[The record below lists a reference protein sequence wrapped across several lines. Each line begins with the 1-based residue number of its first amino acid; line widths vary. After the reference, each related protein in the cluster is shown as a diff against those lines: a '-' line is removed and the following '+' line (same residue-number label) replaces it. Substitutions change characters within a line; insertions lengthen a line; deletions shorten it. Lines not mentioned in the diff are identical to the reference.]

1 MKKTPGSDSTTR
13 HLSVIP
19 GGKPEDSAPLTRAQ
33 VAARLGISISTVR
46 RFEGERLHP
55 QIGPED
61 VRLFDAGEVAALAA
75 ELANEPRARRLRNAA
90 ADPGGKPAP
99 RSADELAAQV
109 FERLEQRQTLAEI
122 VIGVRIAP
130 ERVRALY
137 VQWTQG
143 LVEHH
148 LRTARA
154 PYGPLESDSCQISP
168 AELAARLAEL
178 PRGLTRISVG
188 RYRGEFQ
195 SENPE
200 GELAFYAHITELGG
214 FLTSGPCELTEI
226 TRRFGSGDYRITAYS
241 LEPPTLRWEVLV
253 KGVRATK

>member
-1 MKKTPGSDSTTR
+1 MKKTPGSGPTTR

-33 VAARLGISISTVR
+33 VASRLGISISTVR

-55 QIGPED
+55 QVGPDD

-109 FERLEQRQTLAEI
+109 FERLEQRQSLAEI
-122 VIGVRIAP
+122 VIGVRLAP
-130 ERVRALY
+130 ERVRELY

-154 PYGPLESDSCQISP
+154 PYGPLESDSRQIPP
-168 AELAARLAEL
+168 AELAARLAAL

-188 RYRGEFQ
+188 RYRGEFE

-200 GELAFYAHITELGG
+200 GVSSFYSHVTELGG

-226 TRRFGSGDYRITAYS
+226 TDRFGNGDYRVTAYS

-253 KGVRATK
+253 RGVRATK

>member
-1 MKKTPGSDSTTR
+1 MKTPPGSGPPTR
-13 HLSVIP
+13 HLSVIS
-19 GGKPEDSAPLTRAQ
+19 GGKPEDLAPLTRAQ
-33 VAARLGISISTVR
+33 VASRLGISISTVR

-122 VIGVRIAP
+122 VIGVRVAP
-130 ERVRALY
+130 ERVRELY

-148 LRTARA
+148 LRTGRA
-154 PYGPLESDSCQISP
+154 PYGPLDSDYRQILP

-178 PRGLTRISVG
+178 PPGLTRISVG

-195 SENPE
+195 AENPE
-200 GELAFYAHITELGG
+200 GEPSFYAHITELGG

-226 TRRFGSGDYRITAYS
+226 TRRFGNGDYRVTAYS

-253 KGVRATK
+253 KGVRAAK

>member
-1 MKKTPGSDSTTR
+1 MKKPPGSDSKTR

-19 GGKPEDSAPLTRAQ
+19 GGNPENSAPLTRAQ
-33 VAARLGISISTVR
+33 VASRLGISISTVR

-55 QIGPED
+55 QIGPDD

-75 ELANEPRARRLRNAA
+75 ELVNEPRTHRLRNAA
-90 ADPGGKPAP
+90 ADPGGKPLP

-122 VIGVRIAP
+122 VVGVRVTP
-130 ERVRALY
+130 ERVRELY
-137 VQWTQG
+137 AQWTQG
-143 LVEHH
+143 LVEHY

-154 PYGPLESDSCQISP
+154 PYGPLDSDYVQISP
-168 AELAARLAEL
+168 AELAVRLAEL
-178 PRGLTRISVG
+178 LHGLTRISVG

-195 SENPE
+195 AENPE
-200 GELAFYAHITELGG
+200 GGSSLYALVTELGG

-226 TRRFGSGDYRITAYS
+226 TRRFGSGDYRVIAYS
-241 LEPPTLRWEVLV
+241 LESPTLRWEVLV
-253 KGVRATK
+253 KGVRAAR